1 MERVKIPAG
10 IRGSEKCGE
19 IPKASVAGPNV
30 LVLGRTLDEQPLVVG
45 GEVHDTADERLIRWG
60 KWPILITSNLPG
72 PPSDKSPGSAPVTA
86 GAGLLDVR

>member
-30 LVLGRTLDEQPLVVG
+30 LVLARTLDEQPLVVG
-45 GEVHDTADERLIRWG
+45 GEVHHDTADERLIRDG
-60 KWPILITSNLPG
+60 KWPILITSNLP
-72 PPSDKSPGSAPVTA
+72 KTSP
-86 GAGLLDVR
+86 